1 MKKYLYLTLALL
13 CMTMAH
19 PVQAQDYVH
28 PDSVFTLST
37 DQVLRKDP
45 FSHLKVAGTW
55 QIDGAA
61 VDGTATSFKGR
72 LTKPIAKSKLK
83 KKLNK
88 VFKKTKL
95 TSRLSRVTLGEDG
108 RYEFYLLTKKVTG
121 TYDYDPDSEQLT
133 LRILGIPFRTRLK
146 CDGDKLQWLMPTD
159 RFLYLVSLLSD
170 WSKNKTI
177 KDLTFLYDNF
187 DDVQVGFEFKRAK

>member
-1 MKKYLYLTLALL
+1 MMCIMLAPAL
-13 CMTMAH
+13 
-19 PVQAQDYVH
+19 QAQDYVH
-28 PDSVFTLST
+28 PDSVFTLT
-37 DQVLRKDP
+37 PDDVPQKDP
-45 FSHLKVAGTW
+45 YSYLKVAGTW
-55 QIDGAA
+55 QVDGAA

-83 KKLNK
+83 SKLSK
-88 VFKKTKL
+88 AFKKMKL
-95 TSRLSRVTLGEDG
+95 TSRLSRITLGEDG
-108 RYEFYLLTKKVTG
+108 NYEFYLLTKKVHG

-146 CDGDKLQWLMPTD
+146 CDGKKLQWLMPTD

-170 WSKNKTI
+170 WTKNKTV